1 MQLPQ
6 IFLDEIERYVDERVE
21 KATKKLEDDNRKL
34 LKLKND
40 NRKLLKQLEDNKRE
54 NLKLEDNKR
63 ETLKHLMEK
72 NFSEQDIAEIM
83 SMSVEGVKNRLELEK

>member
-1 MQLPQ
+1 MQLLQ

-34 LKLKND
+34 LK
-40 NRKLLKQLEDNKRE
+40 Q
-54 NLKLEDNKR
+54 LEDNKR

-83 SMSVEGVKNRLELEK
+83 SMSVEEVKNRLELEK